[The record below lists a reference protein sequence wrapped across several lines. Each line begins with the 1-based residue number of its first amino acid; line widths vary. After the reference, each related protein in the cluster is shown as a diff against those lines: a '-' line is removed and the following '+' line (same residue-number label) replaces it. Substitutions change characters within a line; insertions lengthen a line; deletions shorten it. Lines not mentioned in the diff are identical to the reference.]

1 MQHSTQLS
9 ENDHV
14 FVRYVTSLLYLCPPT
29 HSIDTPYQYNLS
41 NPINPACQSTLSIHS
56 ISHPI
61 THPINPL
68 KRTLSILPITHPFH
82 HHPSRPPSNA
92 TSLTLSTN
100 SLYQSISLVSDMR
113 AGLLADKQ
121 VLVHCDDSLQRCGAV
136 VASYCII
143 YNDMSP
149 SEATSFMKVGGG

>member
-1 MQHSTQLS
+1 M
-9 ENDHV
+9 
-14 FVRYVTSLLYLCPPT
+14 LYLTILYQHVNPHLNTSSQHTLTT
-29 HSIDTPYQYNLS
+29 HQPYQHT
-41 NPINPACQSTLSIHS
+41 PINNQGWTWPNYVPNQHTLSTY
-56 ISHPI
+56 PI